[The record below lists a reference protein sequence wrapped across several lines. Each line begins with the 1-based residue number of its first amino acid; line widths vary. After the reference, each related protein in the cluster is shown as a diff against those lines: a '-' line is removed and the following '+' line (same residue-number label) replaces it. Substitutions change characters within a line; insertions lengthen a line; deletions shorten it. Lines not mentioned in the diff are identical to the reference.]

1 MQYVGIIIPVLILI
15 YLAYEYRIKK
25 PGQIVLVE
33 KKGKVELR
41 KSKLYPRHFCMPLS
55 ISSESITSNFEVE
68 AKGKITL
75 SVKLVATVTPS
86 IENIT
91 QLIKVGGW
99 DKNILASAAKEF
111 EVILQNLVR
120 TFADQYEVENI
131 SSNAAQKYLSENFE
145 DVNKKLGIDVLSLT
159 VQSIEPIDQKISQAI
174 KQKEEARILEDTE
187 KTTQKARISAAE
199 IKNKADDSIL
209 QLEHE
214 MELKKLKLQEIELI
228 SQTEI
233 ENKRLTEELKRNKMK
248 LELDK
253 EEVLL
258 LKENPELLLLTPQLA
273 RLAEASQNLR
283 NAKTVVSLGD
293 IEQGSEIVDV
303 LKGFVKRLTGVK
315 TN

>member
-1 MQYVGIIIPVLILI
+1 MQFVGIIIPVLILI

-55 ISSESITSNFEVE
+55 ISSESITSHFEVE
-68 AKGKITL
+68 AKGKISL

-86 IENIT
+86 IENIS

-120 TFADQYEVENI
+120 TYADQYEVENI
-131 SSNAAQKYLSENFE
+131 SSNSAQKFLSENFE
-145 DVNKKLGIDVLSLT
+145 DVKKKLGIEVLSLT

-187 KTTQKARISAAE
+187 KTTQKARIAAAE

-214 MELKKLKLQEIELI
+214 MELKRLKLQEIELV

-233 ENKRLTEELKRNKMK
+233 ENKRLTEELKRDKMK

-273 RLAEASQNLR
+273 KLAEASQNLR
-283 NAKTVVSLGD
+283 NARTVVSLGD

-303 LKGFVKRLTGVK
+303 LKGFVKRLTGDK
-315 TN
+315 SN